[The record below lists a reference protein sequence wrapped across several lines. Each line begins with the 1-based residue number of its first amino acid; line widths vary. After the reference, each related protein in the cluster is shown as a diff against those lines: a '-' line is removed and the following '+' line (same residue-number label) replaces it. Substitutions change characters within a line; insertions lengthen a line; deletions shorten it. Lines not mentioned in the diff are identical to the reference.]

1 MDRLE
6 LGVEVD
12 NTRYVSLLSLTSRAT
27 GRLPLTTIAP
37 RQRRAIVRV
46 AVLRNGTPTPVGEIT
61 VSGAALSADTHPQI
75 DLEARYNGRAQVELR
90 LFVNGR
96 RYTSRRVD
104 VSRFL
109 QRESGSTWLVVA
121 AAAAILL
128 AVAVGVFLLVRDV
141 GEQPRVATPVQR
153 PLSEPSDGDSAA
165 ADSGP
170 VSPSAG
176 ERATPRPDVPQPTT
190 PSRDHENQQAEVEAR
205 TQQDPVEADSRD
217 QQVPAEAD
225 EPADSTGPAV
235 ATDEPAGDAIRAE
248 QPDDSATADAPST
261 QQPAFGGPVD
271 DVLPPRA
278 DDPVIVYFLPDSSE
292 ILPEVRARLR
302 RLYAV
307 LAEHRDYRLVI
318 EGHCAIAGSEAGRA
332 EISRNRAQNV
342 RAVLAG
348 LGWEFDPNARVTG
361 LGATEPLTLDTSQQ
375 YLNRRVEIWAL
386 PPAPQERD

>member
-1 MDRLE
+1 M
-6 LGVEVD
+6 GVEVD
-12 NTRYVSLLSLTSRAT
+12 NTRYVSLLSLTSRAS

-46 AVLRNGTPTPVGEIT
+46 SVLKNGTPTPVGEIT
-61 VSGAALSADTHPQI
+61 VSGAELSADSHPQI
-75 DLEARYNGRAQVELR
+75 DLEARHNGRGQVELR

-109 QRESGSTWLVVA
+109 QRDSGSTWLVATA
-121 AAAAILL
+121 AAVILL
-128 AVAVGVFLLVRDV
+128 AIAAAVFLLVRDV
-141 GEQPRVATPVQR
+141 GEQPRVASAVEQPSSR
-153 PLSEPSDGDSAA
+153 PSDGDSQAA
-165 ADSGP
+165 GSDQ
-170 VSPSAG
+170 VTQNAG
-176 ERATPRPDVPQPTT
+176 ERAAPRPEAPQPTT
-190 PSRDHENQQAEVEAR
+190 TSPDRGTEQ
-205 TQQDPVEADSRD
+205 T
-217 QQVPAEAD
+217 PAEAD
-225 EPADSTGPAV
+225 ADPRTRQAPVDADAQNQQAPADESADSTGPEV
-235 ATDEPAGDAIRAE
+235 AAGESVGDTVRAR
-248 QPDDSATADAPST
+248 QPDDRAADAGLPTS
-261 QQPAFGGPVD
+261 QQPAFDGPVD
-271 DVLPPRA
+271 DVVPPRV

-307 LAEHRDYRLVI
+307 LAEHPNYRLVI

-332 EISRNRAQNV
+332 EISQNRAENV

-386 PPAPQERD
+386 PPSPQEGD